1 MRYEGKNSHARNTH
15 TSYVFFSTHQS
26 FMLNSHTCHYRCVAV
41 SLRPKDCENG
51 EIIYSLK
58 TIEVVILQFKHHC
71 RANHMPT
78 IYCCNKF
85 QQWHSWMKHGETSVL
100 SCHVSWN
107 CTAIHNKCMKE
118 SDIRQSLVH
127 NCYHLLRSVMSKP
140 TLITKCARE
149 NCIRSAY
156 TKGFEMSNGWKL

>member
-100 SCHVSWN
+100 SCHVSYS
-107 CTAIHNKCMKE
+107 AKSRSK
-118 SDIRQSLVH
+118 
-127 NCYHLLRSVMSKP
+127 LLP
-140 TLITKCARE
+140 LINVGYVKTDLNNEMCAR
-149 NCIRSAY
+149 
-156 TKGFEMSNGWKL
+156 KLYPLGIHQRLRNV